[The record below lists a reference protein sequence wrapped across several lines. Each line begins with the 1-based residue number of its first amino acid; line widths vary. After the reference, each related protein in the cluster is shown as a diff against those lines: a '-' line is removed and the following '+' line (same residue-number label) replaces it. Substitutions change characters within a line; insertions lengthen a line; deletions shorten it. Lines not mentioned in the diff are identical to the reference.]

1 VSDIITTTQQSGA
14 FDLVQR
20 RAKAYAASDIV
31 PKQFKGNVANCIVAI
46 EIADRLGI
54 SWLAAMQNLVIIHG
68 KPSWQ
73 ATFLIAMVNQSRRFE
88 TLRYIYEGKPG
99 EDSWGCKVV
108 TIERSTGAEIE
119 GPAVTIGMAKADGW
133 YQKEGSKWKTLPQLM
148 LMYRAAAFF
157 SRTFCPELSL
167 GMQTVDEAI
176 EAVPR
181 MEISLEPRT
190 IGELMTRS
198 PAKLETKRASE
209 QSELVVEPQSAVDV
223 T

>member
-1 VSDIITTTQQSGA
+1 
-14 FDLVQR
+14 
-20 RAKAYAASDIV
+20 
-31 PKQFKGNVANCIVAI
+31 
-46 EIADRLGI
+46 
-54 SWLAAMQNLVIIHG
+54 
-68 KPSWQ
+68 
-73 ATFLIAMVNQSRRFE
+73 
-88 TLRYIYEGKPG
+88 
-99 EDSWGCKVV
+99 
-108 TIERSTGAEIE
+108 
-119 GPAVTIGMAKADGW
+119 MAKADGW

>member
-148 LMYRAAAFF
+148 LIYRAAAFF

-209 QSELVVEPQSAVDV
+209 QSELAVEPQSAVDV